1 MSANNSQT
9 PIRPKTSWG
18 NTTAV
23 KVGSTNDASAHN
35 TFGDIDYDTLNRSR
49 FSDSIA
55 FNKFYASLKDSIL
68 SRLGSPVIRVE
79 LTDHQIL
86 TVIDE
91 AISKL
96 DYHAPQWCTNF
107 MSFRTEI
114 GRNLYELPR
123 FVMNNM
129 QYVVYKKSLLS
140 VAQQQGTLEFDFF
153 IKYFQDNFLFK
164 DFQIT
169 DFLLMTMHL
178 EQMRKILSMEGSFDV
193 VDNKYILIYPVPMAV
208 EEVIIQFRSLN
219 SDTLHPFY
227 INWVQKFATAGAQ
240 VILGG
245 IRGKYTT
252 LPSPG
257 GGAQL
262 NGQALIQQ
270 GTDEMARLEE
280 VLLYEIEEPPAFT
293 AF

>member
-1 MSANNSQT
+1 MSSQS
-9 PIRPKTSWG
+9 PIQPKTSWG
-18 NTTAV
+18 ITNAT
-23 KVGSTNDASAHN
+23 KVGSSSDASAHAQY
-35 TFGDIDYDTLNRSR
+35 GDINYDTLNRSR
-49 FSDSIA
+49 FADSIE
-55 FNKFYASLKDSIL
+55 FSRFYGIIKDSIL

-79 LTDHQIL
+79 LTDHQLL
-86 TVIDE
+86 TAIDE
-91 AISKL
+91 AVSKL
-96 DYHAPQWCTNF
+96 DYHAPQWCTNYL
-107 MSFRTEI
+107 SFTTQIDE
-114 GRNLYELPR
+114 NLYELPR
-123 FVMNNM
+123 FVMNNL

-140 VAQQQGTLEFDFF
+140 VAQQQGSLEFDFF

-178 EQMRKILSMEGSFDV
+178 EQMRKILSMEGTFDII
-193 VDNKYILIYPVPMAV
+193 DNRYIMVYPIPQLA
-208 EEVIIQFRSLN
+208 EEVIVQFRSLN

-227 INWVQKFATAGAQ
+227 INWIQKFATAASQ

-262 NGQALIQQ
+262 NGDQLVQQ
-270 GTDEMARLEE
+270 GLQEMERLEE
-280 VLLYEIEEPPAFT
+280 VLLGEIEEPAAFT
-293 AF
+293 VF

>member
-1 MSANNSQT
+1 MAIN
-9 PIRPKTSWG
+9 PVKPDTSFG
-18 NTTAV
+18 NTAGEFPGSAV
-23 KVGSTNDASAHN
+23 PSVFNTSA
-35 TFGDIDYDTLNRSR
+35 TKRFGEINYDTLNRSR
-49 FSDSIA
+49 FSDVVEFS
-55 FNKFYASLKDSIL
+55 KFYGIIKDSIL

-91 AISKL
+91 AVSKL
-96 DYHAPQWCTNF
+96 DFHSPNWCTNYMTF
-107 MSFRTEI
+107 KTQKN
-114 GRNLYELPR
+114 RNMYEMPR
-123 FVMNNM
+123 FVTNNL
-129 QYVVYKKSLLS
+129 QFVAYKKSLLS
-140 VAQQQGTLEFDFF
+140 VAQQEGTLEFDFF

-178 EQMRKILSMEGSFDV
+178 EQLRKILGREGTFEV
-193 VDNKYILIYPVPMAV
+193 VDNKYIAVYPVPQEV
-208 EEVIIQFRSLN
+208 EEVIVQFRSLN

-227 INWVQKFATAGAQ
+227 VNWLQKYATAHAK

-245 IRGKYTT
+245 IRGKYST

-257 GGAQL
+257 GGARL
-262 NGQALIQQ
+262 NGDSLVQE
-270 GTDEMARLEE
+270 GTNEMEKLED
-280 VLLYEIEEPPAFT
+280 VLFNEIEEPPAFT

>member
-1 MSANNSQT
+1 MSSQK

-18 NTTAV
+18 NTTAI

-55 FNKFYASLKDSIL
+55 FNKFYAILKDSIL

-96 DYHAPQWCTNF
+96 DYHAPQWCTNY
-107 MSFRTEI
+107 MSFTTVRHK
-114 GRNLYELPR
+114 NLYELPR
-123 FVMNNM
+123 FVMNNL

-169 DFLLMTMHL
+169 DFLIMTMHL
-178 EQMRKILSMEGSFDV
+178 IG
-193 VDNKYILIYPVPMAV
+193 Y
-208 EEVIIQFRSLN
+208 RSL
-219 SDTLHPFY
+219 L
-227 INWVQKFATAGAQ
+227 
-240 VILGG
+240 
-245 IRGKYTT
+245 
-252 LPSPG
+252 
-257 GGAQL
+257 
-262 NGQALIQQ
+262 QQ
-270 GTDEMARLEE
+270 ELK
-280 VLLYEIEEPPAFT
+280 
-293 AF
+293 

>member
-1 MSANNSQT
+1 MSSQK

-18 NTTAV
+18 NTTAI

-55 FNKFYASLKDSIL
+55 FNKFYAILKDSIL

-96 DYHAPQWCTNF
+96 DYHAPQWCTNY
-107 MSFRTEI
+107 MSFTTVRHK
-114 GRNLYELPR
+114 NLYELPR
-123 FVMNNM
+123 FVMNNL

-169 DFLLMTMHL
+169 DFLIMTMHL
-178 EQMRKILSMEGSFDV
+178 EQMRKILSMEGTFDI
-193 VDNKYILIYPVPMAV
+193 VDNKYVMIFPIPQAA
-208 EEVIIQFRSLN
+208 EEVIVQFRSLN

-245 IRGKYTT
+245 IRSKYAT

-262 NGQALIQQ
+262 NGQDLIQQ
-270 GTDEMARLEE
+270 GLREMERLEE

>member
-1 MSANNSQT
+1 MSSQL

-49 FSDSIA
+49 FSDAVA
-55 FNKFYASLKDSIL
+55 FNKFYASIKDSIL

-107 MSFRTEI
+107 MSFTTQRDE
-114 GRNLYELPR
+114 NLYELPR

-140 VAQQQGTLEFDFF
+140 VAQQQGSLEFDFF
-153 IKYFQDNFLFK
+153 IKYFQDN
-164 DFQIT
+164 
-169 DFLLMTMHL
+169 FLLMTMHL

-193 VDNKYILIYPVPMAV
+193 VDNKYLLIYPIPQAA

-227 INWVQKFATAGAQ
+227 INWVQKFATAHAQ

-262 NGQALIQQ
+262 NGQALVQQ
-270 GTDEMARLEE
+270 GIDEMARLED

>member
-1 MSANNSQT
+1 MSTNNSQT
-9 PIRPKTSWG
+9 PTRPKTSWG

-23 KVGSTNDASAHN
+23 KVGSSSDASAHT

-49 FSDSIA
+49 FSDSIE

-107 MSFRTEI
+107 MSFTTQV

-123 FVMNNM
+123 FVMNNL

-140 VAQQQGTLEFDFF
+140 VAQQQGSLEFDFF

-164 DFQIT
+164 DFQVT
-169 DFLLMTMHL
+169 DFLIMTMHL

-193 VDNKYILIYPVPMAV
+193 VDNRYILIYPIPMLP

-262 NGQALIQQ
+262 NGAALVEQ
-270 GTDEMARLEE
+270 GTSEMARLEE
-280 VLLYEIEEPPAFT
+280 VLLYEIEEPAAFT

>member
-1 MSANNSQT
+1 MSLNPVQ
-9 PIRPKTSWG
+9 PRTSWG
-18 NTTAV
+18 NTTAT
-23 KVGSTNDASAHN
+23 KVGSTNKAGDVDR
-35 TFGDIDYDTLNRSR
+35 FGDIDYDTLNRSR
-49 FSDSIA
+49 FSDSVE

-91 AISKL
+91 ALSKL

-107 MSFRTEI
+107 MSFTTQV
-114 GRNLYELPR
+114 GQNLYELPR
-123 FVMNNM
+123 FVMNNL

-140 VAQQQGTLEFDFF
+140 VAQQQGSLEFDFF

-164 DFQIT
+164 DFQVT
-169 DFLLMTMHL
+169 DFLIMTMHL
-178 EQMRKILSMEGSFDV
+178 EQMRKILSMEGTFDII
-193 VDNKYILIYPVPMAV
+193 DNKYVMVYPIPMMA

-245 IRGKYTT
+245 IRGKYST

-257 GGAQL
+257 GGAKL
-262 NGQALIQQ
+262 NGDSLVQQ
-270 GTDEMARLEE
+270 GTQEMERLEN
-280 VLLYEIEEPPAFT
+280 VLMYEIEEPAAFT
-293 AF
+293 TF

>member
-1 MSANNSQT
+1 MN
-9 PIRPKTSWG
+9 PVIPKTRWN
-18 NTTAV
+18 NTAALD
-23 KVGSTNDASAHN
+23 VGTSNSTDAIKKY
-35 TFGDIDYDTLNRSR
+35 GDIDYDTMNRSR
-49 FSDSIA
+49 FSDSIE
-55 FNKFYASLKDSIL
+55 FSKFYSSIKDSIL

-91 AISKL
+91 AVSRL
-96 DYHAPQWCTNF
+96 DYHAPAWCTNYMTF
-107 MSFRTEI
+107 TTQV

-123 FVMNNM
+123 FVMNNL

-140 VAQQQGTLEFDFF
+140 VAQQQGSLEFDFF

-169 DFLLMTMHL
+169 DYLLMTMHL
-178 EQMRKILSMEGSFDV
+178 EQMRKILSMEGSFDII
-193 VDNKYILIYPVPMAV
+193 DNKYVMVYPMPLQA
-208 EEVIIQFRSLN
+208 EEVIVQFRTLN

-227 INWVQKFATAGAQ
+227 INWVQKYATAAAQ

-262 NGQALIQQ
+262 NGQDLIQQ
-270 GTDEMARLEE
+270 GTQEMEKLEE
-280 VLLYEIEEPPAFT
+280 ALLNEIEDPPVFT
-293 AF
+293 TF

>member
-1 MSANNSQT
+1 MSSQS

-18 NTTAV
+18 NTTAS
-23 KVGSTNDASAHN
+23 KVGSSNDASAHVP
-35 TFGDIDYDTLNRSR
+35 FGDINYDTLNRSR
-49 FSDSIA
+49 FSDA
-55 FNKFYASLKDSIL
+55 VEFNKFYASIKDSIL

-86 TVIDE
+86 TAIDE
-91 AISKL
+91 AVSKL
-96 DYHAPQWCTNF
+96 DYHAPQWCTNY
-107 MSFRTEI
+107 MSFTTQVDQ
-114 GRNLYELPR
+114 NLYELPR
-123 FVMNNM
+123 FVMNNL

-140 VAQQQGTLEFDFF
+140 VAQQQGSLEFDFF

-164 DFQIT
+164 DFQVT

-178 EQMRKILSMEGSFDV
+178 EQMRKILSMEGTFDII
-193 VDNKYILIYPVPMAV
+193 DNRYIMVYPIPQLA
-208 EEVIIQFRSLN
+208 EEVIVQFRSLN

-227 INWVQKFATAGAQ
+227 INWVQKFATAASQ

-262 NGQALIQQ
+262 NGQDLVQQ
-270 GTDEMARLEE
+270 GSEEMARLEE

-293 AF
+293 VF

>member
-1 MSANNSQT
+1 
-9 PIRPKTSWG
+9 
-18 NTTAV
+18 V
-23 KVGSTNDASAHN
+23 E
-35 TFGDIDYDTLNRSR
+35 
-49 FSDSIA
+49 
-55 FNKFYASLKDSIL
+55 FNKFYSSIKDSIL

-86 TVIDE
+86 TVVDE
-91 AISKL
+91 AVSKL
-96 DYHAPQWCTNF
+96 DYHAPAWCTNY
-107 MSFRTEI
+107 MSFTTQVNQ
-114 GRNLYELPR
+114 NLYELPR
-123 FVMNNM
+123 FVMNNL

-140 VAQQQGTLEFDFF
+140 VAQQQGSLEFDFF

-164 DFQIT
+164 DFQVT

-178 EQMRKILSMEGSFDV
+178 EQMRKILSMEGSFDII
-193 VDNKYILIYPVPMAV
+193 DNRYIMVYPMPMRA

-227 INWVQKFATAGAQ
+227 INWVQKFATAAAQ

-262 NGQALIQQ
+262 NGQDLVQQ
-270 GTDEMARLEE
+270 GSDEMARLEE
-280 VLLYEIEEPPAFT
+280 VLLYEIEEPAAFT
-293 AF
+293 TF